1 MIIALFCTEGLL
13 QLKIMLLLEKGT
25 KCLGG
30 GKILSHLSSFSMDC
44 RGRMSFLKKILAGIA
59 LLMLFG
65 VAPVCADGLHI
76 LRDEEIERGLQIMSR
91 PIFDQTELDADSIKF
106 ILVDDSEMNAFVA
119 GGRNIFLHSGLILKT
134 QTPAELIG
142 VIAHEMGHIADGHLF
157 RIKTEMSNL
166 SLQAMFTNLLGVAV
180 AIGARSPEAGIAI
193 SSLGTNIA
201 SRDFL
206 RHTRTQEGSAD
217 QAGVRYLQ
225 KAGLPVSGFLN
236 FMKKLSSQE
245 HLPESR
251 QSQYVRTHPL
261 TQDRIDFL
269 QRVVDENPHV
279 KTPFAW
285 DEVHR
290 RIRAKLQGYLFP
302 NLALREKDDS
312 VAAKYGRAIAWFRK
326 SRLDKALAIIDSLLK
341 VEPKNPYFYELKG
354 QMLFENGHIEDAIIA
369 YEQAAKLAPF
379 SGLIRI
385 AYAHSLLE
393 SKVNENECVAEAIRQ
408 LTRAIEKEKQMSSP
422 HYLLAVAYGKQ
433 GQTGLSNLHL
443 AEEELMQNNIVRA
456 KRAAGF
462 ALSKLKK
469 STPAYQRTLDI
480 LAVIEKKEK
489 NKKKNN

>member
-1 MIIALFCTEGLL
+1 
-13 QLKIMLLLEKGT
+13 ML
-25 KCLGG
+25 
-30 GKILSHLSSFSMDC
+30 
-44 RGRMSFLKKILAGIA
+44 FLKKILTVVVV

-65 VAPVCADGLHI
+65 VAPVYADGLHI
-76 LRDEEIERGLQIMSR
+76 LRDEEIEQGLQIMSR
-91 PIFDQTELDADSIKF
+91 PIFDRTELDADSINF
-106 ILVDDSEMNAFVA
+106 ILVDNSEMNAFVA
-119 GGRNIFLHSGLILKT
+119 GGRNIFLHSGLILET
-134 QTPAELIG
+134 QTSAELIG
-142 VIAHEMGHIADGHLF
+142 VIAHEMGHIADGHLL
-157 RIKTEMSNL
+157 RIKAEMSNL

-193 SSLGTNIA
+193 SSLGSNIA

-225 KAGLPVSGFLN
+225 KAGLPVSGFLS
-236 FMKKLSSQE
+236 FMKKLSS
-245 HLPESR
+245 
-251 QSQYVRTHPL
+251 L

-269 QRVVDENPHV
+269 QSVVDENPHV
-279 KTPFAW
+279 KTPPAW
-285 DEVHR
+285 DELHR

-312 VAAKYGRAIAWFRK
+312 VAAQYGRAIAWFRK
-326 SRLDKALAIIDSLLK
+326 SQLDKALAIIDPLLK

-354 QMLFENGHIEDAIIA
+354 QMLFENGRIEDAIIA
-369 YEQAAKLAPF
+369 YERAAKLAPF

-393 SKVNENECVAEAIRQ
+393 SKVNEKECVAEAIRQ

-433 GQTGLSNLHL
+433 GQMGLSNLHI
-443 AEEELMQNNIVRA
+443 AEEELMQNNTVRA
-456 KRAAGF
+456 RRAAGL

-469 STPAYQRTLDI
+469 STPVYQRTLDI
-480 LAVIEKKEK
+480 LAAIEKKKK